1 MLQTVK
7 DYLKIT
13 WDDEDVAIQGII
25 GRGQAYLNGLA
36 GAELDYAVCVS
47 NDEQYAADLRAI
59 LGELTAE
66 PAEGEEAMTIDEA
79 IAQILAA
86 EGRRDS
92 CTAKPS
98 LAVSLLLDYCRYAYS
113 NALEYFEENFRQ
125 DLYLLKLTVAT
136 KEMGE
141 AEDEN

>member
-1 MLQTVK
+1 MLLEAVK

-113 NALEYFEENFRQ
+113 NALEYFEENFRAQ
-125 DLYLLKLTVAT
+125 ILRLQLLEGVKAQVVLP
-136 KEMGE
+136 
-141 AEDEN
+141 